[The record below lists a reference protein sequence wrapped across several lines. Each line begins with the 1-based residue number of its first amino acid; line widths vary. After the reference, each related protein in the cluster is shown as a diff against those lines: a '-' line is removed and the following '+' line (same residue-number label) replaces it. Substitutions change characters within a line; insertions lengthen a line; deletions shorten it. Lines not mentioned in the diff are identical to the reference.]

1 MTDKPEHPS
10 DAHTPGKEAVQ
21 PEGLDTELI
30 ELLIDGARYDDLE
43 DVQQALSSRA
53 DVNASD
59 AAGRT
64 GVQQTPDK

>member
-1 MTDKPEHPS
+1 MTEEPEHPS
-10 DAHTPGKEAVQ
+10 DVHAPGKEAVQ

-30 ELLIDGARYDDLE
+30 DQLIDGARYDDLE
-43 DVQQALSSRA
+43 DVQQALSSRV

-64 GVQQTPDK
+64 GVQNLRNH

>member
-1 MTDKPEHPS
+1 MTDEMEHLS
-10 DAHTPGKEAVQ
+10 DAHAPGKEAVQ

-43 DVQQALSSRA
+43 DVQQALNDKV

-64 GVQQTPDK
+64 GVQQD